1 MGALSISWTNV
12 NIQGHFDQFSSSVI
26 LLDENKQ
33 KWLLQTTDRYKL
45 KYAIFGMYVEGKAPF
60 FVTSYFDCGL

>member
-45 KYAIFGMYVEGKAPF
+45 KYAIFGMYAEGKAPF
-60 FVTSYFDCGL
+60 FVTSYFDCDL